1 MQQQAIQ
8 VRNLRKSFR
17 KRSGF
22 RKKSELWAI
31 DDVSFTIAQGE
42 TYGLLGPNGS
52 GKSSLIRILST
63 LLIADS
69 GYVRLLDYTLPEQQE
84 EVRRIIGRVS
94 VDAAFYKKLSARE
107 NLLYTA
113 LLYGQNARQAEHRVI
128 DILEQL
134 GMEDTKFSTPLEEMS
149 RGMQQKISIARALMI
164 NPPLLLLDEPTT
176 GLDPKSRRD
185 VQSFLEQQQRRE
197 GTTILLTTHD
207 MAEAERL
214 CSRIGFLARGKL
226 VAEGTATELMRHAN
240 AATLDDA
247 FITLTGEEL
256 KPSADY
262 AQVDLLNL
270 RMAWEVLME
279 VALRQAWAF
288 LFRGYHITRRY
299 IGWVVVFNFYALVT
313 SATVALIG
321 VAAKDYQLTLTLV
334 VGALLWNYL
343 SWLYQEIAMSIA
355 YERWEGTLE
364 YTFMAPVS
372 RSVHL
377 LG

>member
-1 MQQQAIQ
+1 LDDPLSRFLIMQQPAIQ

-17 KRSGF
+17 KRNGF

-31 DDVSFTIAQGE
+31 DDVSFSVAQGE

-52 GKSSLIRILST
+52 GKSSLIRVLST

-69 GYVRLLDYTLPEQQE
+69 GYVRMLDFTLPDQAD

-113 LLYGQNARQAEHRVI
+113 LLYGQNARQAEVRVMA
-128 DILEQL
+128 ILEQL
-134 GMEDTKFSTPLEEMS
+134 GMENAKFSTPLEEMS

-185 VQSFLEQQQRRE
+185 VQSFLEDLQRRE

-214 CSRIGFLARGKL
+214 CKRIGFLAHGKL
-226 VAEGTATELMRHAN
+226 VAEGTAAQLMQQSN

-247 FITLTGEEL
+247 FIKLTGEAIVEEEEL
-256 KPSADY
+256 VMVED
-262 AQVDLLNL
+262 
-270 RMAWEVLME
+270 
-279 VALRQAWAF
+279 
-288 LFRGYHITRRY
+288 
-299 IGWVVVFNFYALVT
+299 
-313 SATVALIG
+313 
-321 VAAKDYQLTLTLV
+321 
-334 VGALLWNYL
+334 
-343 SWLYQEIAMSIA
+343 
-355 YERWEGTLE
+355 
-364 YTFMAPVS
+364 
-372 RSVHL
+372 
-377 LG
+377 

>member
-1 MQQQAIQ
+1 MQQPAIQ

-17 KRSGF
+17 KRIGF
-22 RKKSELWAI
+22 RQKSELWAV
-31 DDVSFTIAQGE
+31 DNVSFHVAEGE

-69 GYVRLLDYTLPEQQE
+69 GEVKLLGYRLPEQQD

-113 LLYGQNARQAEHRVI
+113 LLYGQKAREAERRVME
-128 DILEQL
+128 ILDQL
-134 GMEDTKFSTPLEEMS
+134 GMENAKFSTPLEEMS

-185 VQSFLEQQQRRE
+185 VQSFLENLQARE

-207 MAEAERL
+207 MTEAERL
-214 CSRIGFLARGKL
+214 CARIGFLAHGKL
-226 VAEGTATELMRHAN
+226 VAEGTAAQLILRAG

-256 KPSADY
+256 VEEEEELAADY
-262 AQVDLLNL
+262 ADC
-270 RMAWEVLME
+270 A
-279 VALRQAWAF
+279 
-288 LFRGYHITRRY
+288 
-299 IGWVVVFNFYALVT
+299 
-313 SATVALIG
+313 
-321 VAAKDYQLTLTLV
+321 D
-334 VGALLWNYL
+334 
-343 SWLYQEIAMSIA
+343 
-355 YERWEGTLE
+355 
-364 YTFMAPVS
+364 
-372 RSVHL
+372 
-377 LG
+377 